1 MVPPPRPPGGGI
13 DKYDF
18 YYWLGCQILALGN
31 SIKLKLVEAIQDG
44 DVRRLKG
51 LVNSMKKKTREKLS
65 DMNVDRMGLLQ
76 LAVHL
81 GKLEV
86 CRYFVEDLGFDVE
99 RGGSCD
105 GVTPLGGASL
115 FGEVACARFL
125 LDHGADPNK
134 MDSHCYV
141 ALHNAAKN
149 GNGEIIRLLVSRGA
163 RVDIAAPHGTPLHI
177 AASYGNTGAVKIL
190 LEHHADPNSISEVSG
205 SPLVS
210 ALQPNKLVNESDSL
224 ESVKLLIKAG
234 ADVNSASPNTPL
246 VVATVNGLT
255 DCIKYLLEAGADA
268 NIPSNQ
274 SGQRPIQIASRL
286 GRRDHVEI
294 LFPFTSPLRTMSDW
308 SVEGI
313 IAHEKSRSSLSKV
326 NTCNNLNDRKVELR
340 LLGEKAVKR
349 KDYNGALELYSEQA
363 IGLDSFD
370 ATLYSNRSL
379 CYLKIGE
386 AQKALLDAE
395 TCINNRPDWV
405 KGYYRKGAALML
417 LKEHKRALDAFLD
430 GLKVDPTSAEMEKA
444 MRAALEA
451 VKMESVAV

>member
-313 IAHEKSRSSLSKV
+313 IAHEKSRSSLSK
-326 NTCNNLNDRKVELR
+326 
-340 LLGEKAVKR
+340 
-349 KDYNGALELYSEQA
+349 A

>member
-190 LEHHADPNSISEVSG
+190 LEHHAD
-205 SPLVS
+205 
-210 ALQPNKLVNESDSL
+210 
-224 ESVKLLIKAG
+224 AG

-349 KDYNGALELYSEQA
+349 KDYNGALELYSEA